1 MMGATPGGFM
11 SELFQH
17 PEDSAGEAGGQAG
30 GEPGAEFSLA
40 IPDSPQQ
47 LLAMQKGEGAMP
59 ALPTSSPRVLEVL
72 ERINALE
79 TTSAEDKQIA
89 LALLR
94 KLEDLHDEIVEELRD
109 DPEAPPS
116 QIIAWS
122 IDADRL
128 TRARILLESVD
139 LQ

>member
-1 MMGATPGGFM
+1 MMGATPAWFM

-17 PEDSAGEAGGQAG
+17 PEDPGGEAG
-30 GEPGAEFSLA
+30 GEPGADNPLA

-47 LLAMQKGEGAMP
+47 LLAMQKGEGAIP
-59 ALPTSSPRVLEVL
+59 APPTSSPRVLEVL

-109 DPEAPPS
+109 DPEAPHS

>member
-1 MMGATPGGFM
+1 MGATPGGFM

-47 LLAMQKGEGAMP
+47 LLAMQKGEGAVP
-59 ALPTSSPRVLEVL
+59 APPTSSPRVLEVL

-109 DPEAPPS
+109 DPEAPHS

>member
-1 MMGATPGGFM
+1 MSEALPHPEEGPLPPGG
-11 SELFQH
+11 EN
-17 PEDSAGEAGGQAG
+17 P
-30 GEPGAEFSLA
+30 LA
-40 IPDSPQQ
+40 IPDSPQE
-47 LLAMQKGEGAMP
+47 LLAMQKGSGELPPDASA
-59 ALPTSSPRVLEVL
+59 ALASPKVREVL
-72 ERINALE
+72 DRIAGLD
-79 TTSAEDKQIA
+79 TTSADDKQIA

-94 KLEDLHDEIVEELRD
+94 KLEDLHDEIVEELRQ
-109 DPEAPPS
+109 DPEAPHS

>member
-1 MMGATPGGFM
+1 MMGATPARFM

-17 PEDSAGEAGGQAG
+17 PEDPGREPS
-30 GEPGAEFSLA
+30 GEPGADHPLA

-47 LLAMQKGEGAMP
+47 LLAMQKGHGSDP
-59 ALPTSSPRVLEVL
+59 APPTSSPRVLEVL

-109 DPEAPPS
+109 DPEAPHS

>member
-1 MMGATPGGFM
+1 M
-11 SELFQH
+11 SEASPH
-17 PEDSAGEAGGQAG
+17 PEDQPPGPEGEN
-30 GEPGAEFSLA
+30 PLA

-47 LLAMQKGEGAMP
+47 LLAMQKGPGALSVDP
-59 ALPTSSPRVLEVL
+59 ATTEPSAKVQEVL
-72 ERINALE
+72 ERINGLE
-79 TTSAEDKQIA
+79 TTSADDKQIA

-94 KLEDLHDEIVEELRD
+94 KLEDLHDEIVEELRE
-109 DPEAPPS
+109 DPEAPHS

>member
-1 MMGATPGGFM
+1 
-11 SELFQH
+11 
-17 PEDSAGEAGGQAG
+17 
-30 GEPGAEFSLA
+30 
-40 IPDSPQQ
+40 
-47 LLAMQKGEGAMP
+47 MQKGPDGMP
-59 ALPTSSPRVLEVL
+59 LDPGPTPISAKVREVL
-72 ERINALE
+72 DRIDRLE
-79 TTSAEDKQIA
+79 TNSAEDRLIA

-109 DPEAPPS
+109 DPEAPHS